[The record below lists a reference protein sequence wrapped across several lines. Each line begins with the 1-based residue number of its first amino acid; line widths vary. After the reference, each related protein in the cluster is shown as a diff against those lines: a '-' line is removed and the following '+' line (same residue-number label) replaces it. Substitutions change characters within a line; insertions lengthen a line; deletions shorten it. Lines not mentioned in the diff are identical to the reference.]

1 MNAERK
7 LDLAWVALV
16 LLSIGGARLGSGD
29 DDGFAIAALVALVMA
44 VKLLIV
50 SRYFLELHEAH
61 PRIRR
66 AVYLFCYG
74 MPILVILTTGF
85 REPLA
90 RLTGAAL
97 I

>member
-1 MNAERK
+1 MKGPRMSSERK

-16 LLSIGGARLGSGD
+16 
-29 DDGFAIAALVALVMA
+29 MA
-44 VKLLIV
+44 FKLLIV

-61 PRIRR
+61 PRIRK

-74 MPILVILTTGF
+74 MPVVVILTTGF
-85 REPLA
+85 RDALA

-97 I
+97 F

>member
-16 LLSIGGARLGSGD
+16 LLSIGGARLGGAD
-29 DDGFAIAALVALVMA
+29 DDGFGVAVVVALVMGA
-44 VKLLIV
+44 KLLIV

-66 AVYLFCYG
+66 AVHLLCYG
-74 MPILVILTTGF
+74 MPFLVIATTGF
-85 REPLA
+85 REALA